1 ERPRHHCAAEERD
14 ELAPFHSITW
24 SARPRSGIGIVR
36 PSVLAVLRLIA
47 NSKVGRLGAFEDFPR
62 VDADLAICI
71 HKTFVVAHQAAG
83 RHEFAPSVD
92 CRNAMACRQR
102 HELTASAIE
111 EVVGA
116 DEKCIG
122 SPATS
127 SMSIRWAVFM
137 VYSDFFRLSNLRTQL
152 QSDYGHTWRPHD

>member
-1 ERPRHHCAAEERD
+1 
-14 ELAPFHSITW
+14 
-24 SARPRSGIGIVR
+24 
-36 PSVLAVLRLIA
+36 
-47 NSKVGRLGAFEDFPR
+47 
-62 VDADLAICI
+62 
-71 HKTFVVAHQAAG
+71 
-83 RHEFAPSVD
+83 
-92 CRNAMACRQR
+92 MACRQR

-152 QSDYGHTWRPHD
+152 QSDYGHTWRPHDRHAAAIE